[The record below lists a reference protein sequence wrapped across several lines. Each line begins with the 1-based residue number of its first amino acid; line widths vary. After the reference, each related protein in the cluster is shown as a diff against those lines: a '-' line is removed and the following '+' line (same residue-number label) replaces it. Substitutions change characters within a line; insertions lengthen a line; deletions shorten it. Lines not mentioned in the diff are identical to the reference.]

1 MNTMAQDMFC
11 EICTRTF
18 TNEGS
23 LVKHMKLEHE
33 EKKMYN
39 CEQCSKSFGKRGTLK
54 AHVLIHTG
62 EKQHKCTQC
71 NYSTNH
77 AHHLS

>member
-33 EKKMYN
+33 EKNMYN
-39 CEQCSKSFGKRGTLK
+39 CEQCSKSFGQGNFESSC
-54 AHVLIHTG
+54 AHSHWREATQMHTM
-62 EKQHKCTQC
+62 QLFNQSC
-71 NYSTNH
+71 S
-77 AHHLS
+77 SS